1 MSFGISEEQ
10 QLILNI
16 AKEFAVKEIRP
27 RAKEV
32 DATDERPLD
41 LVKRAAEL
49 GFRGVLIPEEWGGL
63 GAGLLTQVMIVEILS
78 NEGFIGGSLA
88 NNLMATTLAQAAT
101 QNQKEKFLKKVATGQ
116 YNMGFAFTEA
126 SAGSDASAIETTA
139 IKDGNEWVLNGTK
152 IFISGIHND
161 AFLVSAKTNE
171 TAPGGISA
179 FIVEKTFSGY
189 SIGAPCKKI
198 GMHGSDTG
206 ELYLKN
212 CRVPAENMM
221 GEENK
226 GLHVVFGGLDIGRM
240 AIASMA
246 LGLAEGAY
254 ERAIAY
260 AQQRI
265 QFGKPISGFQV
276 IQHYAADMLK
286 DIELVKALI
295 YRTAARYDAGE
306 KISTEAA
313 ICKLAGTEMAC
324 RVTDRA
330 VQICGGYGLTQD
342 GGIERYF
349 RDARVLPIVEGTN
362 EIQKMIIS
370 RAIFPKPKK

>member
-1 MSFGISEEQ
+1 MAYGISEEQ
-10 QLILNI
+10 QLMVNI
-16 AKEFAVKEIRP
+16 AKEFAVNEVRP

-32 DATDERPLD
+32 DATDERPQD

-49 GFRGVLIPEEWGGL
+49 GFRGILIPEEWGGL
-63 GAGLLTQVMIVEILS
+63 GAGLLTQVMIVEVLA

-88 NNLMATTLAQAAT
+88 NNLIATTLAQGGT
-101 QNQKEKFLKKVATGQ
+101 PKQKEKYLRKVAIGE
-116 YNMGFAFTEA
+116 YNMGFGFTEA

-139 IKDGNEWVLNGTK
+139 VKDGDEWVLNGTK
-152 IFISGIHND
+152 IFISGIYND

-179 FIVEKTFSGY
+179 FIVEKGFPGY
-189 SIGAPCKKI
+189 AIGAPCKKI

-240 AIASMA
+240 AIAAMA

-254 ERAIAY
+254 ERAVAY
-260 AQQRI
+260 AQQRV
-265 QFGKPISGFQV
+265 QFGKPIASFQV

-295 YRTAARYDAGE
+295 YRTAARYDEGE
-306 KISTEAA
+306 KIATEAA
-313 ICKLAGTEMAC
+313 ICKLAATEMAC

-370 RAIFPKPKK
+370 RTIFPKPKK